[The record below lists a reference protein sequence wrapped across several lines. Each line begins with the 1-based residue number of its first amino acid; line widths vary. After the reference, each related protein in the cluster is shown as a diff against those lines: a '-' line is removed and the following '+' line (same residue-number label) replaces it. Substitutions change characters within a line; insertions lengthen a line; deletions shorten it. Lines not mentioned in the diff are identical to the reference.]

1 MAVRVRF
8 APSPTGDLHAGGAMV
23 AVANWLLRLGAGGAF
38 ILRIDDTDASRT
50 VPGAEARIRDDLAW
64 LGIVPDEGPD
74 AGPVGPYRQSERREQ
89 HLEAA
94 EELIARGAARRDGD
108 GAIVLPASEEAV
120 VIEDRSR
127 GAIRIPPGEVPPS
140 VLVRSDGRP
149 TYLLATA
156 VDDIAMGIT
165 HVLRGEDH
173 IANSARQI
181 LISRALGA
189 EAPALAHLPIMV
201 GEDGARLSGRGGAIG
216 IGGLRAEGWIA
227 ETLVDALA
235 RAACPPVTA
244 LPPSPAD
251 GLAATFSVEHLGHGT
266 TRLDPDLLH
275 SLGRAHLAL
284 LSGEER
290 CRRVAAWLAAT
301 AGRTLDATI
310 IGPLCAGIDGAATLP
325 EAAHQVLAVVD
336 APPDPPT
343 GEAER
348 AAAAA
353 LLASRATGPERLDS
367 AEAEQLLGRLEV
379 SKRAI
384 RRVLTGADQG
394 IPLPFVLAALPQAEV
409 LARAEAV
416 LARP

>member
-23 AVANWLLRLGAGGAF
+23 AVANWLFRLRVGGAF
-38 ILRIDDTDASRT
+38 ILRIDDTDAERS
-50 VPGAEARIRDDLAW
+50 VPGAEERIRSDLAW

-74 AGPVGPYRQSERREQ
+74 DGPVGPYRQSARRER
-89 HLEAA
+89 HLAAA
-94 EELIARGAARRDGD
+94 EDLVARGAARRDGD
-108 GAIVLPASEEAV
+108 GGIVLPASDETV

-156 VDDIAMGIT
+156 VDDIDMGIT

-189 EAPALAHLPIMV
+189 DAPALAHLPIMV
-201 GEDGARLSGRGGAIG
+201 GEDGARLSGRSGTAG
-216 IGGLRAEGWIA
+216 IGHLRDGGVLPEAV
-227 ETLVDALA
+227 VDVLA

-244 LPPSPAD
+244 LPPSAV
-251 GLAATFSVEHLGHGT
+251 GALAAAFSVEHLGHGT

-284 LSGEER
+284 LPADER
-290 CRRVAAWLAAT
+290 CRRITAWLLEAE
-301 AGRTLDATI
+301 GRTLAAEVT
-310 IGPLCAGIDGAATLP
+310 GPLCAGIDGAATLP
-325 EAAHQVLAVVD
+325 EAARQVLAVAE
-336 APPDPPT
+336 APADPPA
-343 GEAER
+343 GDAER
-348 AAAAA
+348 KAAAA
-353 LLASRATGPERLDS
+353 LVEAWRSAPERID
-367 AEAEQLLGRLEV
+367 AVAAEQMLGRLDAQ
-379 SKRAI
+379 KRAI

-394 IPLPFVLAALPQAEV
+394 IPLPFVLAALPRADV